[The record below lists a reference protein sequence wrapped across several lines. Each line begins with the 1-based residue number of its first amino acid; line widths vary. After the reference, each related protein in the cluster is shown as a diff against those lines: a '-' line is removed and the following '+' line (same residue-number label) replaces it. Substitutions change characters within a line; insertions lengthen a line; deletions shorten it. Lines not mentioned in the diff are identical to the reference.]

1 MTRLSTLK
9 AKGFRR
15 PLPAA
20 ATLAAACEAR
30 ARHESRTR
38 GREAAAP
45 TSNSRGHVTELLL
58 SVSNEERTWLHA
70 WDAWECEAP
79 LRWCKW
85 LGGGER
91 GVGGGEQG
99 VGAMEGL
106 LELVISRGCR
116 RLGERLVE
124 EGSEAVVALE
134 EERVARL
141 VACALAAGCAGLVSV
156 WADAGL
162 PYALEKVL
170 DGACTQWRS
179 LMRRQRSSAV
189 VGIRDGELVLNGGR
203 GEAGEVPLST
213 RFPVEMRRCVDALLP
228 ALQQV
233 GMEDETEEAA
243 AMTSSVRHAEEFSVD
258 ITTPV
263 TRSYYLHSSSSPHD
277 VFSCQRLDAL
287 PSAGA
292 WCGGLWSGCLARR
305 PSVVSWCTSSQRQ
318 RRAAHAL
325 LEDEKEKRRDA
336 VGRIMLEDGLARMRG
351 IGEHTQAEAAAL
363 YLRLARLPRREHAT
377 EYTTEYRGRYTFPSV
392 VHTREARRSRQNKDA
407 GWRQGIDTADFK
419 KPPPPPRATARDSSE
434 SDGSSC
440 FVAEAFVYPGPG
452 AYEADEGLRRMLE
465 RVRVAPS
472 FGVGRR
478 FLPRSSI
485 RVSSAS
491 CMDWIELEERV
502 GEDSVPGNA
511 KEDVKAVG
519 V

>member
-1 MTRLSTLK
+1 MSGLSTLK

-20 ATLAAACEAR
+20 ATLAAACKAR

-38 GREAAAP
+38 GHEAAAP
-45 TSNSRGHVTELLL
+45 TSSLRGHVTELLL

-85 LGGGER
+85 M
-91 GVGGGEQG
+91 GGGEQG

-106 LELVISRGCR
+106 LELVISRRCH

-134 EERVARL
+134 EAVVARL
-141 VACALAAGCAGLVSV
+141 VACALAAGCVGLVSV

-162 PYALEKVL
+162 PYGLEKVL

-189 VGIRDGELVLNGGR
+189 VGIRDGELVLNGGP

-228 ALQQV
+228 LCRDDDLLPPLMHD
-233 GMEDETEEAA
+233 MEDEKEEAT
-243 AMTSSVRHAEEFSVD
+243 AMTSSVRHAEAFSVD

-277 VFSCQRLDAL
+277 DFSCQRLDAL

-318 RRAAHAL
+318 RYEAHAL

-351 IGEHTQAEAAAL
+351 IGEHTQVEAAAL
-363 YLRLARLPRREHAT
+363 YLRLARVPRREHAT

-392 VHTREARRSRQNKDA
+392 AHTREARRSRQNKDA

-419 KPPPPPRATARDSSE
+419 KPPPPPRATACDSSE
-434 SDGSSC
+434 TDGSSC

-465 RVRVAPS
+465 RVRMKQV
-472 FGVGRR
+472 
-478 FLPRSSI
+478 
-485 RVSSAS
+485 VSSKLRRIVCVGMGEREREMRVCLNVMPHGAKCFVRAV
-491 CMDWIELEERV
+491 CMCVCWYAD
-502 GEDSVPGNA
+502 
-511 KEDVKAVG
+511 
-519 V
+519 